1 MNFVYLIFKHDDTI
15 KMVSPENIV
24 VKIKDAL
31 DIQMIQASLK
41 LKTLYYKLTND
52 IEGNFSISSWRSFE
66 INPTPISSS
75 IFLGHS
81 MKSQNS
87 RGFGVGKQL
96 SSGHFRIWFRGPDFS
111 LVIQTLLS

>member
-31 DIQMIQASLK
+31 DIQASMK
-41 LKTLYYKLTND
+41 LKTLYKLTND
-52 IEGNFSISSWRSFE
+52 IEGNFSVSSWRSFE

-111 LVIQTLLS
+111 LVI